1 METYRALGRTLPS
14 ALFSMGRLPSIRPF
28 VKHREFSIWDVSKI
42 VKSHFSKLLNDCE
55 KPFLN
60 SFSKLLNDCE
70 MPSQCFSMIENP
82 HVFNVLQDFSKLL
95 NDCEVPSQSF
105 SMIVKRHF
113 SKSKKTFLKTEMGP
127 RSKPAHCCASPLLKP
142 SPCRLLL
149 SAYPLA
155 APPGCLLAASDR
167 AASGMLL
174 IWLLLVMIWLLLA
187 APGCS
192 GQLLALLAALAS
204 SWLMQG
210 PGPLPCTSKEGM
222 DLSRHLPALEQ
233 LPHGCME
240 Q

>member
-1 METYRALGRTLPS
+1 MA
-14 ALFSMGRLPSIRPF
+14 FSM
-28 VKHREFSIWDVSKI
+28 
-42 VKSHFSKLLNDCE
+42 
-55 KPFLN
+55 
-60 SFSKLLNDCE
+60 LLNDCE

-95 NDCEVPSQSF
+95 NDCKMPSQSF

-113 SKSKKTFLKTEMGP
+113 SKSKKTFLKTEMSP

-149 SAYPLA
+149 AAYPLA
-155 APPGCLLAASDR
+155 APPGCLAASNR
-167 AASGMLL
+167 AASGMPL

-210 PGPLPCTSKEGM
+210 PGPLPCTSKEGLTYPPISVRSSSM
-222 DLSRHLPALEQ
+222 FVFF
-233 LPHGCME
+233 GI
-240 Q
+240 